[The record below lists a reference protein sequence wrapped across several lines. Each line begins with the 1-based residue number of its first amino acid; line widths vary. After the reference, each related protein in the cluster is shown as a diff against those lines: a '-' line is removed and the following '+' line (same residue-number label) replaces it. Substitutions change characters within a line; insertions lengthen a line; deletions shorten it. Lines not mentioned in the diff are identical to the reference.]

1 MTVRQ
6 ASAPITDK
14 EIDSAAIQGGEKRIK
29 ELFASSNKD
38 GPYTYMDAKCRLYP
52 KLSFFFDG
60 TNNNLE
66 RDLPLNRHS
75 NIAKL
80 FRAAVNDRQRLGSS
94 PRYIPGVGTPFQFP
108 KVAGYTDKLEDDP
121 GGVRGLGL
129 GAGGDVRIKF
139 ALAEF
144 SRILERDWGAA
155 AWKCMQFINVAIF
168 GFSRGATEARAFVR
182 RLIDTESERTD
193 GGLIWLAPNGE
204 RVPLRINF
212 MGLFDTVASVG
223 GPALHLD
230 WASELAIPPEVER
243 CVHYV
248 SAHEVRQAFPLD
260 SLRVGRT
267 YAANC
272 EEVVYPGV
280 HSDVGGGY
288 APDEQGRRND
298 LACIPL
304 RHMLADAVRAGVPM
318 QLPRQ
323 IDPKYRVDYVLSDDA
338 PITNLYQTY
347 ISALP
352 EASGDDL
359 ESLIHAHRRLN
370 FRWRGMLARQRT
382 DLRVL
387 GQLYGKVSAAVCAS
401 VPPATDQD
409 HPPCAP
415 STWVYDIPAQPE
427 AQAKQLLAEQRRL
440 VQQIAFLRNPV
451 ESRRADRDWPPPPPR
466 PLTDYEK
473 LILSSW
479 DDSSAM
485 PSAVD
490 SLLAEYVHDSVAAFI
505 SWPCALHD
513 PRGVYCDGKKYYAHS
528 QDVDSNAASI
538 A

>member
-14 EIDSAAIQGGEKRIK
+14 EIDRAAVQGGDKRLND
-29 ELFASSNKD
+29 LFALSNKD
-38 GPYTYMDAKCRLYP
+38 GPYTYKDVKCRLYP

-80 FRAAVNDRQRLGSS
+80 YRAVVNDRKRLGSS
-94 PRYIPGVGTPFQFP
+94 PTYIPGVGTPFRFP
-108 KVAGYTDKLEDDP
+108 KVVGYTDTLKDDP
-121 GGVRGLGL
+121 GGTLGLGL
-129 GAGGDVRIKF
+129 GAGGDMRIKF

-144 SRILERDWGAA
+144 SRILESEWGSA
-155 AWKCMQFINVAIF
+155 AWKCMQFIDVAIF
-168 GFSRGATEARAFVR
+168 GFSRGATQARTFVR
-182 RLIDTESERTD
+182 RLIGTKSERTD
-193 GGLIWLAPNGE
+193 SGLVWLAPNGE

-223 GPALHLD
+223 GPTLHLD

-260 SLRVGRT
+260 SVRVGRT
-267 YAANC
+267 YPANC

-288 APDEQGRRND
+288 APDEQGRSSD
-298 LACIPL
+298 LARIPL
-304 RHMLADAVRAGVPM
+304 RHMLADALRAGVPM

-323 IDPKYRVDYVLSDDA
+323 LDPRFRADYVLSDDA
-338 PITNLYQTY
+338 PAANLYQDY
-347 ISALP
+347 ITALP
-352 EASGDDL
+352 EPTGNDL
-359 ESLIHAHRRLN
+359 EALIHAHRRLN
-370 FRWRGMLARQRT
+370 FRWRGMLVRQRS

-387 GQLYGKVSAAVCAS
+387 GKLYGKVNRTACAS
-401 VPPATDQD
+401 VLPATDQD
-409 HPPCAP
+409 HPPCKPNA
-415 STWVYDIPAQPE
+415 WVYDVPAQPE
-427 AQAKQLLAEQRRL
+427 AQAKQLLGEQRRL
-440 VQQIAFLRNPV
+440 MQRVAFLRNPV
-451 ESRRADRDWPPPPPR
+451 ESRQADRDWPPPPPR

-479 DDSSAM
+479 DDSSAI
-485 PSAVD
+485 PPAVD
-490 SLLAEYVHDSVAAFI
+490 ILLAEYIHDSVAPFTA
-505 SWPCALHD
+505 WPCALHE

-528 QDVDSNAASI
+528 QDIDSDTQAI